1 MWKQKIADNLVS
13 DSYIFIFVVINIAVL
28 AVIYYC
34 IVAEKREKR
43 RNKGNEA
50 QYDLKQNKGWAS
62 SMRKGLNISQSLY
75 NGITSVFPLLG
86 MFGTVKS
93 LLNLPSLTEGDISA
107 VQNSFFTAL
116 TSTAWGIIFAVIF
129 KIIGSAIAPGIED
142 RRKELEREISGGT
155 PQEEEDE
162 E

>member
-107 VQNSFFTAL
+107 VQNSFVLSTMRNSKL
-116 TSTAWGIIFAVIF
+116 LRIRLLLMPTSP
-129 KIIGSAIAPGIED
+129 KRL
-142 RRKELEREISGGT
+142 RRFLIHLPEIRWL
-155 PQEEEDE
+155 
-162 E
+162 